1 MRNIK
6 GWRFDLP
13 LVKRIDKVA
22 SNSAFGA
29 TWNKHDGMEIH
40 FVIKGSLSWEMQ
52 KDGTL
57 ASAPGGSFV
66 IIPANSLHR
75 LRGGSGTPSLRIGM
89 IMNPHQIAEPESPSP
104 FSNEDAMR
112 IISKLSL
119 NVLKTTRISRHLES
133 RLKDVADAMDAF
145 DPDNADSKLTL
156 RLAASALLL
165 ETAKCLDNEDPLP
178 RDTNIIA
185 EIRKWID
192 RHACEHIP
200 SERLINLSG
209 YGRSRFFTLFMS
221 ETGMTP
227 NDYIV
232 RLRIQRAKELLV
244 HDRQSGTR
252 EIARR
257 CGFGTPSSFAATFRK
272 YTRMT
277 PLEFRKQNLPKG
289 RTRQFPQ

>member
-1 MRNIK
+1 MTNIK
-6 GWRFDLP
+6 GWRFSLP
-13 LVKRIDKVA
+13 LVKRVDKVA

-40 FVIKGSLSWEMQ
+40 FVIKGSLIWEMQ
-52 KDGTL
+52 KDRTL

-75 LRGGSGTPSLRIGM
+75 LRGGSGTPSLRIGI
-89 IMNPHQIAEPESPSP
+89 IMNPCQIADPESLSP
-104 FSNEDAMR
+104 FSEEDAAR
-112 IISKLSL
+112 IITKLSSCA
-119 NVLKTTRISRHLES
+119 LKTTRISKRLEFY
-133 RLKDVADAMDAF
+133 LKDIARAMDDF
-145 DPDNADSKLTL
+145 DPDNEDSKLAL
-156 RLAASALLL
+156 RLAIAALLL
-165 ETAKCLDNEDPLP
+165 ETTKCLDAEESLP
-178 RDTNIIA
+178 RDSNIIA

-209 YGRSRFFTLFMS
+209 YGRSRFFSLFMS
-221 ETGMTP
+221 EIGMTP

-244 HDRQSGTR
+244 HDHQTGTR
-252 EIARR
+252 EIALR

-277 PLEFRKQNLPKG
+277 PLEFRKRSLSKG
-289 RTRQFPQ
+289 